1 MRNSIAV
8 IQPRFDTPQSALKK
22 NPLSRPVEAD
32 LAESVSLTEAIN
44 LYVVHSEIVPVR
56 DISSATLIGS
66 GAVTRLTDILHEKKI
81 KLVFVNAALSPIQ
94 QRNLE
99 RVWKA
104 KVIDRQGLI
113 LEIFGARAKTSE
125 GKLQLELA
133 MLLYQRSRLV
143 KAWTHLERQRGGLGK
158 TGGPGEMQKELD
170 RRKLDE
176 RIKTIRR
183 DLGKVVRNREVQRA
197 ARERVPFPVIAL
209 VGYTNA
215 GKSTLFNAL
224 TEANVM
230 AKDLLFATLDTTLRA
245 VSLPSGRMVI
255 LSDTVGFISN
265 LPPELVAAF
274 RATLEE
280 TMHADVILHVRD
292 VATEYSEAEREDVLQ
307 TLKRMELDP
316 DTQIWEVWNKIDLLD
331 DAAKQSLNESAKKIK
346 PAAVP
351 VSAVTGEGLDQLL
364 SRIDA
369 LLSDRDLIE
378 PLTLPVSAG
387 KELSWLYRHARIIER
402 REQDD
407 KIFLLV
413 QISPAKLGQFK
424 SEFTSKIRHSA

>member
-1 MRNSIAV
+1 MRDLTAV
-8 IQPRFDTPQSALKK
+8 LQPRFTTDLRQSDKTTLRPDK
-22 NPLSRPVEAD
+22 LRPVEAD
-32 LAESVSLTEAIN
+32 FDEAVSLTQAIN
-44 LYVVHSEIVPVR
+44 LRVTHSEIVPVR
-56 DISSATLIGS
+56 EISPATLFGK
-66 GAVTRLTDILHEKKI
+66 GAVERLAEEFKEQKI

-99 RVWKA
+99 RAWKA

-113 LEIFGARAKTSE
+113 LEIFSARAKTRE

-183 DLGKVVRNREVQRA
+183 DLDKVVLNRSVQRA
-197 ARERVPFPVIAL
+197 ARERVPFPVVAL

-215 GKSTLFNAL
+215 GKSTLFNRIAD
-224 TEANVM
+224 ENVM

-245 VSLPSGRMVI
+245 VRLPSGRIVI

-265 LPPELVAAF
+265 LPPELVASF

-280 TMHADVILHVRD
+280 TVHADVILHVRD
-292 VATEYSEAEREDVLQ
+292 IAAPYTDAERLDVMD
-307 TLKRMELDP
+307 TLDRMKLDEGTP
-316 DTQIWEVWNKIDLLD
+316 IWEVWNKMDLLPAEEKD
-331 DAAKQSLNESAKKIK
+331 VVLETAKRATT
-346 PAAVP
+346 PAVP
-351 VSAVTGEGLDQLL
+351 LSAMTGEGIADLL
-364 SRIDA
+364 ARVDA

-378 PLTLPVSAG
+378 MIALPVTEGEA
-387 KELSWLYRHARIIER
+387 LSWLYRHARILQRHDNDNEIE
-402 REQDD
+402 
-407 KIFLLV
+407 LTL
-413 QISPAKLGQFK
+413 QISPATLGRFK
-424 SEFTSKIRHSA
+424 TKFS